1 MQLHDMQLRDIMT
14 HDIETI
20 RPDASLQ
27 VAAQMM
33 AALDVGMLPVVE
45 GDKLLGSI
53 TDRDVT
59 VRATARGLDP
69 KETSVRRAMTV
80 NLISATESQ
89 PISHALQ
96 LMMDLQIR
104 RLPILDKDQKLV
116 GIISLGDL
124 AKVIDDKHMAG
135 RALERISEP
144 EVLRAEPEQ
153 LPEPAATR

>member
-14 HDIETI
+14 HEVETI

-27 VAAQMM
+27 AAAQMM

-80 NLISATESQ
+80 NLICATESQ
-89 PISHALQ
+89 PISYALQ

-104 RLPILDKDQKLV
+104 RLPILDEHKKLV

-124 AKVIDDKHMAG
+124 AKVIDDKHMTG

-153 LPEPAATR
+153 LPESASTR

>member
-1 MQLHDMQLRDIMT
+1 MQLRDIMT
-14 HDIETI
+14 HEVETI
-20 RPDASLQ
+20 RPDTSLQ

-89 PISHALQ
+89 PISYAVQ

-104 RLPILDKDQKLV
+104 RLPILDEHKKLV

-153 LPEPAATR
+153 LPESAVTR